1 MAIGVPLKEIY
12 HTTLCELSAYNE
24 AQRLKDEVKDMWC
37 WYMGA
42 YVHEAMSVTLAN
54 AFSSKGSTPI
64 KYRDKPFLKDVQT
77 ELTEED
83 IKAQRQAI
91 LSSLTVM
98 QHNFERTHGEK

>member
-1 MAIGVPLKEIY
+1 
-12 HTTLCELSAYNE
+12 
-24 AQRLKDEVKDMWC
+24 MWC

-54 AFSSKGSTPI
+54 AFSSKDSTPV
-64 KYRDKPFLKDVQT
+64 KYRDRPFLKDVQT
-77 ELTEED
+77 ELTEEE
-83 IKAQRQAI
+83 IEAQRQAI